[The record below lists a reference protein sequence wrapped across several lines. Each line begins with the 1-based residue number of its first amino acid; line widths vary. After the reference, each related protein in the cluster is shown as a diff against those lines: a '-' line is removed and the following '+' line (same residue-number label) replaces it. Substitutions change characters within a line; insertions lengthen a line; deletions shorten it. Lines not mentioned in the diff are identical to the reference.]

1 LGPFAR
7 WLVSFIEGCAFTV
20 ASPWLKGR
28 YDRWEERTGAFPVPE
43 VVEPVVWFHGVSVGE
58 VQAAWPVAKSLRDAG
73 YDGVLAVSTV
83 TRTGMRAAMDLMGGL
98 ADLFLAYPWDKRGW
112 VRGFLDRLRPWVY
125 VAFETEMWP
134 TLIWEARSR
143 GVKLVLANGRVS
155 DRSFRGMMRLRGLY
169 GDLLGFFDAVFP
181 RGPVDRQR
189 LLALGAPEGVLRE
202 AGDVKADGVWL
213 RRLNAD
219 LSGYSFRGDLFVA
232 GSTHPGEEEEVLRA
246 FLMARGAGFADL
258 RLALVPRHPERAGEC
273 LTRCAELGL
282 RAVPFSDD
290 PCLGGE
296 FDVVVVDR
304 VGVLFSLYGL
314 ATVAFVG
321 GSLVPKGGQ
330 NVMEPAVWGVPV
342 MFGPHMEDFKEQR
355 DRLWDAHAGFEVS
368 SGEDMGRRL
377 IELLR
382 LRCRISSCGG
392 GVPGFW
398 DGEMSASRRVA
409 LEVLSLLGGT

>member
-1 LGPFAR
+1 M
-7 WLVSFIEGCAFTV
+7 VSFIEGCAFTV

-28 YDRWEERTGAFPVPE
+28 YDRWEERTGALPFPE
-43 VVEPVVWFHGVSVGE
+43 IVEPVVWFHGVSVGE
-58 VQAAWPVAKSLRDAG
+58 VQAAWPVAKALRDAG
-73 YDGVLAVSTV
+73 YDGVLAVSAV
-83 TRTGMRAAMDLMGGL
+83 TRTGMRTAMDLMGGL

-134 TLIWEARSR
+134 TLIWEAKSR

-169 GDLLGFFDAVFP
+169 GDLLGCFDAVFP
-181 RGPVDRQR
+181 RGSVDGER
-189 LLALGAPEGVLRE
+189 LLALGVPEGVLRE

-246 FLMARGAGFADL
+246 FLLARSAGFGGL
-258 RLALVPRHPERAGEC
+258 RLALVPRHPERAGDC
-273 LTRCAELGL
+273 LRLCRDRGL
-282 RAVPFSDD
+282 RAELFSED
-290 PCLGGE
+290 PSLCGDFE
-296 FDVVVVDR
+296 VVVVDR

-314 ATVAFVG
+314 ASAAFVG

-342 MFGPHMEDFKEQR
+342 MFGPHMEDFVEQR
-355 DRLWDAHAGFEVS
+355 DRLLESRLGFEVL
-368 SGEDMGRRL
+368 SGDEMGERL
-377 IELLR
+377 IELLG
-382 LRCRISSCGG
+382 LRCRISSCGALFG
-392 GVPGFW
+392 SG
-398 DGEMSASRRVA
+398 DEMSASRRVA
-409 LEVLSLLGGT
+409 SEVLGLLEGSF